1 VLRFYQKWRNCVTE
15 PTRLHT
21 RAYLRNSN
29 TLSHMFPRTGMH
41 NSCCKLAT
49 PLRLIIIYSERGTT
63 VFLLESDEFSSIW
76 FHFFVMFVFTN
87 ICLLNSFVFLA
98 YPNDLIHDGVGV
110 SLSPADTPSIAASSK
125 FGENML
131 CSCSSGLYSGHCNR
145 LWPSGLVWS
154 GEDTLCEGRGDPPP
168 LVEKLL
174 VTLVF
179 PKKTKCIP
187 ICMPGSN
194 FIHIVDI

>member
-1 VLRFYQKWRNCVTE
+1 
-15 PTRLHT
+15 
-21 RAYLRNSN
+21 
-29 TLSHMFPRTGMH
+29 MFPRTGMH
-41 NSCCKLAT
+41 KSCCKLAT

-168 LVEKLL
+168 LSGEAPCHTCFSKENQVHTYMYARIKFY
-174 VTLVF
+174 TY
-179 PKKTKCIP
+179 
-187 ICMPGSN
+187 SR
-194 FIHIVDI
+194 HIVDINKTYKPIRVIQLNPGNGGAKLHK